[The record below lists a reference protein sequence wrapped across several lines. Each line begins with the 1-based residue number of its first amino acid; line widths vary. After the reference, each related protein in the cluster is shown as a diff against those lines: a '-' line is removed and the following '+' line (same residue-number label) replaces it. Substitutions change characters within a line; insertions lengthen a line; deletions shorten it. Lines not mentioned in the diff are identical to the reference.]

1 VGRKIHK
8 MIKDWITNISI
19 PHKELDGMPVCPYAK
34 SAQYTI
40 IETDGSSISPPPWD
54 FELIVYKLPDE
65 YSIDEL
71 SDIAT
76 EYNNTYP
83 EMVFLPDHK
92 DKDTFI
98 NGIQTNNGKYNLIL
112 CQWRDNLETARTKL
126 ANTSYYSFWDSEYL
140 KEILNT

>member
-1 VGRKIHK
+1 

-34 SAQYTI
+34 SSEYTV
-40 IETDGSSISPPPWD
+40 IETDGSDISPPPWD

-76 EYNNTYP
+76 EYNNIYP

-126 ANTSYYSFWDSEYL
+126 SNTSYYSFWDSEYL